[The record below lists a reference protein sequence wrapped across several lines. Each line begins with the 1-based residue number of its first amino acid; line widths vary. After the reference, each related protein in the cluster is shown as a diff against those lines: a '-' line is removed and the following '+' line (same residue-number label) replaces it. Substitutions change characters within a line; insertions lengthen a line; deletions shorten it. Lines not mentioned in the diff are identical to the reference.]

1 MVNYDN
7 TNNKIIENDTNEFS
21 DSILIKLKNQLD
33 YSKILISLESQ
44 EKLKFKS
51 YFSFCISEEYF
62 PVLNNDN
69 INVYKKLHNNKTNWY
84 LLNPHDIYEIS
95 TDYHFYYS
103 LKFDFPINLTITIKY
118 FEKKIKS
125 QLLLENDYEYV
136 NSSYSIYNPNHYK
149 YIFLM
154 FYFCN
159 FPGFNTISIS
169 YEDEEIYNEE
179 FYKNQYNFLQI
190 NPSHNHFHINVLNNE
205 YPLLFS
211 YKLSNTDTNV
221 TFESHNKSNTK
232 NNQNIE
238 FQENKEGIFIISNKN
253 LIENYNV
260 TKINI
265 YLLSKTK
272 ENLENYAKLN
282 LCYLNQRKKEID
294 NEIENDIEYNRT
306 DFLYF
311 SKYGNYYNF
320 NSDKKING
328 NWLMIVVSEYYDIVP
343 TQFIIFEGNV
353 SIHNGKVRLN
363 NEKKLFLTL
372 FLVFLVFIS
381 LFIIFIFKY
390 FNLGKEDKINQYNI
404 SLVGVN

>member
-7 TNNKIIENDTNEFS
+7 TNYTIVKNDTTEFS
-21 DSILIKLKNQLD
+21 DSILIKLKNKLD

-44 EKLKFKS
+44 EELNFKS

-118 FEKKIKS
+118 LEKKIES
-125 QLLLENDYEYV
+125 QLLLENNYEYV
-136 NSSYSIYNPNHYK
+136 NSHYSIYNPNHYK

-211 YKLSNTDTNV
+211 YKLSNIDINV
-221 TFESHNKSNTK
+221 TFESHNKNNTK
-232 NNQNIE
+232 KNKNIE

-390 FNLGKEDKINQYNI
+390 FNLGDEVNNNQLNI